1 VKEDGVLI
9 ESWLALALT
18 MISENSGNLNPVSK
32 LVQVTGVPAAIAL
45 QVSSI
50 GNIISCVYII
60 PEIAIS
66 SRNEDRQTE

>member
-18 MISENSGNLNPVSK
+18 LITENSGNLNPVSK

-50 GNIISCVYII
+50 RNIISYVYII